1 MAGVSTVEVATQVP
15 FYDLCALLE
24 KIASTTGT
32 EKKKK
37 ILEFFVNSWREAH
50 AKLHGTSK
58 TAEYICCIDGLL
70 LTHFT
75 LVCACCC
82 LILTKNEVVL
92 AKYYIEILSIGKDST
107 DGRKLLNYRAPKN
120 AKQDSVA
127 DFASVAYFVLRNRCP
142 EKGSLKIDQVNK
154 YLDQLASANID
165 HKRDEA
171 KKALQLLLRNTSA
184 LEQKWLIRIIFKELK
199 IGLSENSVFNV
210 YHPDAMEL
218 FGVCNSLPKVCM
230 DLHDRSIRMNE
241 AEMSLFSPFRPML
254 AERKH
259 INEASKSVE
268 KVMNNQSFYIETKI
282 DGERMQLHKDKDSF
296 MYFSRSANE
305 YTHVFGGD
313 PSSGVLTPHIAGCF
327 SSSVHSCILDGEMVV
342 VDPKTDTWLS
352 KGMNVD
358 VKSLTAYE
366 NDEGHHPC
374 FIVFDILIIN
384 EKKLANLDLVI
395 VGGYFGVGRRSG
407 MTSHFMCAV
416 AVPSNVP
423 GEHPKVFHSF
433 CKVGSGYT
441 INELRELDQQ
451 LRPHWNAFD
460 TKKPPESII
469 LAPGFKFYGCCSPAL
484 VIPEPQ
490 LGQSWALLFKTGVTL
505 RFPRLEAVRSD
516 KMWYECLNLN
526 ELTRLKSVA
535 EGKLTYQH
543 VNAEEKSEPAKKR
556 RREAVRVEQS
566 RTVAKHFK
574 PADVSSVEE
583 VSQMFQEK
591 EFYIV
596 NGPSSHP
603 KAVLEKKVAENGGT
617 LTQNPCS
624 DTLCVV
630 AERINVRV
638 KNIIS
643 QDKYD
648 VVKASWLINC
658 LDSGELKPWIPS
670 DMFHSSSRTADKF
683 AEEFDRHGDS
693 YTEFATAESLRKA
706 FDNVQSKNSAVPLS
720 TDEIL
725 EISQRYFPDNS
736 PFGLFKHCRVYLDQF
751 IIIGNKSTGIPNSSL
766 ELIGLKL
773 RMFGARITDSFDSK
787 VTHVVFDE
795 RDLCRLKEL
804 QRVTQ
809 DREVKQHLVT
819 LDWVTQSI
827 QAEKL
832 LPERHFRPVT

>member
-1 MAGVSTVEVATQVP
+1 MH
-15 FYDLCALLE
+15 FLL
-24 KIASTTGT
+24 SH
-32 EKKKK
+32 
-37 ILEFFVNSWREAH
+37 VN
-50 AKLHGTSK
+50 
-58 TAEYICCIDGLL
+58 
-70 LTHFT
+70 F
-75 LVCACCC
+75 
-82 LILTKNEVVL
+82 
-92 AKYYIEILSIGKDST
+92 LSLS
-107 DGRKLLNYRAPKN
+107 
-120 AKQDSVA
+120 
-127 DFASVAYFVLRNRCP
+127 F
-142 EKGSLKIDQVNK
+142 
-154 YLDQLASANID
+154 LDQ
-165 HKRDEA
+165 
-171 KKALQLLLRNTSA
+171 
-184 LEQKWLIRIIFKELK
+184 
-199 IGLSENSVFNV
+199 
-210 YHPDAMEL
+210 
-218 FGVCNSLPKVCM
+218 
-230 DLHDRSIRMNE
+230 
-241 AEMSLFSPFRPML
+241 
-254 AERKH
+254 
-259 INEASKSVE
+259 
-268 KVMNNQSFYIETKI
+268 
-282 DGERMQLHKDKDSF
+282 
-296 MYFSRSANE
+296 
-305 YTHVFGGD
+305 
-313 PSSGVLTPHIAGCF
+313 
-327 SSSVHSCILDGEMVV
+327 
-342 VDPKTDTWLS
+342 
-352 KGMNVD
+352 
-358 VKSLTAYE
+358 
-366 NDEGHHPC
+366 GHHPC

-384 EKKLANLDLVI
+384 EKKLANVPLRERIKFMEDMLNPKPGYLQFVERREVVSKEDVVKALNTAIDKREEGMVVKSPSSVYKPNSRSGSGWVKIKPEYVDSLSDELDLVI

-469 LAPGFKFYGCCSPAL
+469 LAPGFKEKPD
-484 VIPEPQ
+484 VWIEPSKSKIVQ
-490 LGQSWALLFKTGVTL
+490 IKAAEIITSDKFKTGVTL

-591 EFYIV
+591 EFCIV

-624 DTLCVV
+624 DTFCVV

-693 YTEFATAESLRKA
+693 YTEFATAESLKKA

-795 RDLCRLKEL
+795 RDLCRLREL